1 MKITSDHIYADFKQ
15 AQGSNKTQGDESFGD
30 MLAQMVAEKVP
41 TSSECS
47 QVAQAESVS
56 SSEQTLSPLWFQASG
71 LLDSLDAY
79 SQALGNPGRTLKDLE
94 PLVKSMELQAEELEV
109 NLAEVKDPQLA
120 QLGNEAVL
128 AARVES
134 LKYWRG
140 DFIG

>member
-1 MKITSDHIYADFKQ
+1 MKITSDHIYADFNQ
-15 AQGSNKTQGDESFGD
+15 TQGSNKTQGNESFGD
-30 MLAQMVAEKVP
+30 MLSQMVAEKVP
-41 TSSECS
+41 SSGES
-47 QVAQAESVS
+47 AKVAQTDSLSAP
-56 SSEQTLSPLWFQASG
+56 EQSLSPLWFQASG

-79 SQALGNPGRTLKDLE
+79 SQALGNPAQTLKDLE
-94 PLVKSMELQAEELEV
+94 PLVKSMELQAEELEA

-120 QLGNEAVL
+120 QLGNEAVT